1 MKELDEL
8 RECLDQLEEGYCSLA
23 RDKVDCFIA
32 DAALIN
38 TRARLEDVLTR
49 IETIVRMAQNLDA

>member
-8 RECLDQLEEGYCSLA
+8 RECLAQLEEGYCSLA
-23 RDKVDCFIA
+23 PDKADCFIA

-38 TRARLEDVLTR
+38 IRARLENVLTR
-49 IETIVRMAQNLDA
+49 IESTVRTALNADV